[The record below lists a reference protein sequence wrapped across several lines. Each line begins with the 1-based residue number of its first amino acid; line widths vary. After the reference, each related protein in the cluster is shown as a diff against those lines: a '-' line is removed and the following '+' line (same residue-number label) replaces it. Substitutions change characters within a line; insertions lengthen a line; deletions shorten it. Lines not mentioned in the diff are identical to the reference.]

1 MKFKGFKDFLI
12 DKLIETELFELAYS
26 RKRVLDKCLFLS
38 SAICEHFVKL
48 TCFNNPDDVRGHI
61 KSLNGWFKDIKRLQ
75 IKGNKKLDSKY
86 YYNEIWYNLVDNYG
100 VLEDIF
106 NDLREDEYSNI
117 PVRKVN
123 FKNLYDKLCCVMED
137 IADDLEDRKFE
148 GIEFYFNKRN
158 VDYK

>member
-26 RKRVLDKCLFLS
+26 RKRVLDKCFFLS

-106 NDLREDEYSNI
+106 NDLREDEYINV

-123 FKNLYDKLCCVMED
+123 FKNLYNKLSDVMND
-137 IADDLEDRKFE
+137 IADDLENRKFE
-148 GIEFYFNKRN
+148 GMEYYFDNHNIK
-158 VDYK
+158 YK

>member
-1 MKFKGFKDFLI
+1 MSIMKFKDFLI

-86 YYNEIWYNLVDNYG
+86 YYNEIWHNLVDSYD
-100 VLEDIF
+100 VLEEIF
-106 NDLREDEYSNI
+106 NDLKDDEYAEVPI
-117 PVRKVN
+117 RKVN
-123 FKNLYDKLCCVMED
+123 FKNLYNKLCEVMND

-148 GIEFYFNKRN
+148 GIEHYFDENN
-158 VDYK
+158 IDYK

>member
-86 YYNEIWYNLVDNYG
+86 YYNEIWFNLVDSYK
-100 VLEDIF
+100 VLEEIF
-106 NDLREDEYSNI
+106 DDLREDEYAEVTI
-117 PVRKVN
+117 RKVN
-123 FKNLYDKLCCVMED
+123 FKILYNKLCDVMND

-148 GIEFYFNKRN
+148 GIEHYFDNRN
-158 VDYK
+158 VEYK